1 MGKRISYYVSRKS
14 VLTWLTALVLTG
26 SAVVRIAYFCGKDTD
41 AATVWFLI
49 VLPVLACLIFVLD
62 MLISGQERFYR
73 TAIPEFMLAV
83 YFGIDVSMASESKR
97 LILLC
102 WIAYLAIAFV
112 YGAVVSGKTRSTWM
126 ALILHA
132 GALAVLIYENR
143 VPIRTG
149 DWPAICRCLPDLL
162 VLLGGVLVVLAMHVH
177 LDSRYHPIWG
187 DRSDG
192 RKLRTL
198 DPMQVVGNYIMPNRN
213 GASNVMRDSVEITAM
228 ERYIREKRRE
238 GLTNF
243 GIAHVFLAA
252 YVRIVAKYPAV
263 NRFYSGQ
270 QVFSRD
276 DDIQFCMVVKTE
288 MTTTGAE
295 SIMKLHLKPTDTAYD
310 VYEKFNKAVEEIK
323 GQPLDSN
330 FDKTA
335 KAFSLVP
342 GLLFKFTIWFLKL
355 LDYFGGIPKFLLEV
369 SPFHASIFFTSMGSL
384 GIPPVVHHLYDFGNM
399 PVFCAFGCKRH
410 ANELDDEGNPVRRKY
425 VDYTFN
431 CDERIVDGFY
441 FATSLKYLKR
451 LLQHPERLDEAPD
464 EVNHDVD

>member
-1 MGKRISYYVSRKS
+1 MEKRIAFYVSRKS
-14 VLTWLTALVLTG
+14 LLTWLAALILTG
-26 SAVVRIAYFCGKDTD
+26 SAVVRIAYFCGKGAD

-49 VLPVLACLIFVLD
+49 VLPVLACLIYVLD
-62 MLISGQERFYR
+62 ILLSGEERFYR
-73 TAIPEFMLAV
+73 TAIPTFMLAI
-83 YFGIDVSMASESKR
+83 YFGIRASMTYGLR
-97 LILLC
+97 GYIFLC
-102 WIAYLAIAFV
+102 WIAYLALAIL
-112 YGAVVSGKTRSTWM
+112 YCGTVSGRLRTNWALVLAQAVALGVFVFKNRAAIRGGDWAELYAHLSNG
-126 ALILHA
+126 LILLA
-132 GALAVLIYENR
+132 GLVTVLSAR
-143 VPIRTG
+143 
-149 DWPAICRCLPDLL
+149 
-162 VLLGGVLVVLAMHVH
+162 VH
-177 LDSRYHPIWG
+177 LDSRYHPTWG

-192 RKLRTL
+192 RKLRSL

-213 GASNVMRDSVEITAM
+213 GAGNVMRDAVEITAM

-238 GLTNF
+238 GLVNF

-288 MTTTGAE
+288 MTTEGAE

-310 VYEKFNKAVEEIK
+310 VYEKFNKAVEDIK

-335 KAFSLVP
+335 KALSLLP
-342 GLLFKFTIWFLKL
+342 GLLFKFTIWLLKL
-355 LDYFGGIPKFLLEV
+355 MDYFGGIPKFLLEV

-410 ANELDDEGNPVRRKY
+410 ANELDDEGNLVHRKY

-441 FATSLKYLKR
+441 FATALKYLKR
-451 LLQHPERLDEAPD
+451 LLQHPERLDTAPD
-464 EVNHDVD
+464 EVIRDVN

>member
-310 VYEKFNKAVEEIK
+310 VYEKFNKAVEVNIS
-323 GQPLDSN
+323 GDTAN
-330 FDKTA
+330 A
-335 KAFSLVP
+335 KA
-342 GLLFKFTIWFLKL
+342 
-355 LDYFGGIPKFLLEV
+355 E
-369 SPFHASIFFTSMGSL
+369 IFFDGKPAVAGPISTVL
-384 GIPPVVHHLYDFGNM
+384 H
-399 PVFCAFGCKRH
+399 K
-410 ANELDDEGNPVRRKY
+410 EGGKWLV
-425 VDYTFN
+425 
-431 CDERIVDGFY
+431 E
-441 FATSLKYLKR
+441 
-451 LLQHPERLDEAPD
+451 
-464 EVNHDVD
+464 DVCQ